1 MISTTTRMSTNNS
14 NKLDIISSIN
24 RGIMDNKIMGDKT
37 SLRATKINTMILKI
51 KMSQIGVIMTNKIR
65 EDIKTTEI
73 KCQIMVRTKVT
84 ITRSIQMI
92 LIKVTRE
99 IRKDIIKDKTTTS
112 MINKSKV
119 KCTLASTRNN
129 VKSKDLT
136 MVRIEMVQAF
146 TMKVNNMEG
155 RIIINTNII
164 M

>member
-155 RIIINTNII
+155 RIIINTNRI

>member
-14 NKLDIISSIN
+14 NNMDTISSIN

-73 KCQIMVRTKVT
+73 KCQIMVRIKVT

-129 VKSKDLT
+129 VKSKDHT
-136 MVRIEMVQAF
+136 IIRIEMVQAF

-155 RIIINTNII
+155 RIIINTKII